1 MTMKKT
7 LAIIVTSI
15 FISAFANGQNTK
27 GGSNLLMMKGE
38 RFKDGASVQL
48 NCEGRCCV
56 VYKDEQY
63 ITFTMDGKV
72 GDRSVNVIAEIPIL
86 EGIKKIKL
94 DKDGD
99 LGNHQKFTIEVFG
112 KNPAV
117 DKETYEIQDEA
128 DEAIFNLMHIDENR
142 NIVDG
147 TVSVKYFDSATDS
160 RKLSATLHFFI
171 PLN

>member
-1 MTMKKT
+1 MKKT
-7 LAIIVTSI
+7 LGIIITTI
-15 FISAFANGQNTK
+15 FIFAFAIGQNSK
-27 GGSNLLMMKGE
+27 GSSNLLMMKGE

-48 NCEGRCCV
+48 NCEGKCCV
-56 VYKDEQY
+56 VNKDEKH
-63 ITFTMDGKV
+63 ITFKMEGKV
-72 GDRSVNVIAEIPIL
+72 GDRNVIVIAEIPII

-99 LGNHQKFTIEVFG
+99 LENHQKFTIEVFG
-112 KNPAV
+112 MNPAV

-128 DEAIFNLMHIDENR
+128 DEAIFSVLHIDEIK

-147 TVSVKYFDSATDS
+147 TVSVKYFDSATDV
-160 RKLSATLHFFI
+160 RKLSATLHFLI